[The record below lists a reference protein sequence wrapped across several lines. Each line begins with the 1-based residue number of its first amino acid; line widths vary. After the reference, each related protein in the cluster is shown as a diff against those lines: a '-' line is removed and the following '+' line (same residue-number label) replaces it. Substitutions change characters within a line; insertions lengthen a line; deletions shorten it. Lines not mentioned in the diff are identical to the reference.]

1 MRLRLLVCLLLSLL
15 SACAMREPAD
25 PALFSIDYSRL
36 PASDLALEI
45 PGLGPCTDSPDRR
58 LYLNSREPLKV
69 MVHGCFG
76 SAGEFRALAQVFAF
90 QGQQTACFT
99 YNDRAGLDEV
109 AAEMRQALGLLAR
122 QSKIADITVIGHSQG
137 ALISRRALSD
147 TPLKTQLPQGVAKE
161 LVTISGPFAG
171 IKAAAPCGI
180 AWLRPISLGLMAA
193 SCHLVTGAKW
203 ADITYSSRFI
213 REPGGLA
220 SQVSRHLKIDTD
232 ERNTC
237 RRFKDG
243 RCVESDEI
251 FDLDEQRNTIVDSDA
266 RVQRLEM
273 KAGHVEIVGDHTV
286 APLKLIDTLQ
296 AQGIL
301 RATPST
307 QARAFREMLA
317 QVYSDRSVLQRP
329 LAHHAP

>member
-1 MRLRLLVCLLLSLL
+1 MRHFLALLLLL
-15 SACAMREPAD
+15 LTACALREPPD
-25 PALFSIDYSRL
+25 PALFSMDTSRL
-36 PASDLALEI
+36 PATDLVLEI

-58 LYLNSREPLKV
+58 LHLNSREPLKV

-76 SAGEFRALAQVFAF
+76 STGEFRALAQVFAF

-99 YNDRAGLDEV
+99 YDDRAGLDEV
-109 AAEMRQALGLLAR
+109 AAEMRQALGLLAK

-147 TPLKTQLPQGVAKE
+147 TPLNTPLPEGVAKE

-220 SQVSRHLKIDTD
+220 PQVSRHLKIDTD

-251 FDLDEQRNTIVDSDA
+251 FDLDEQRNKIVDGEA
-266 RVQRLEM
+266 RVLRLEM

-286 APLKLIDTLQ
+286 APVKLIDTLQ
-296 AQGIL
+296 AQGVL
-301 RATPST
+301 RPTPST
-307 QARAFREMLA
+307 QTQAFREMLA
-317 QVYSDRSVLQRP
+317 QVYSDSSVLKQP
-329 LAHHAP
+329 LAHKAP